1 MYIVIFRRLRDA
13 VRRKRTGKWRA
24 NSLFLLH
31 DHSPV
36 HRSVLFRGLLAK
48 KIVTALEHPPYSP
61 DLAKA
66 DFYLFPLRKST
77 LKG

>member
-24 NSLFLLH
+24 NSLFLLY
-31 DHSPV
+31 D
-36 HRSVLFRGLLAK
+36 RSVLFRGLLAK